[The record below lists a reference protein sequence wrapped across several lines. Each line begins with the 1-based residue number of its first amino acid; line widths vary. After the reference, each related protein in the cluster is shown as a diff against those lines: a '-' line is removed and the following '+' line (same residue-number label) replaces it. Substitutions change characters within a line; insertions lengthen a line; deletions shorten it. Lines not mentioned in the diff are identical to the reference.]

1 MLRVRRN
8 GAYVA
13 CVAGLLLIGCGFV
26 RAADPTHAEFSVPA
40 RASIPWTSTL
50 WESLQAP
57 PPTVAESS
65 GASAV
70 GLPPVVLPTP
80 PRLVEHTQRPPLPV
94 LKPVRIELPTLGT
107 RAPIVPV
114 AVSRDGALTVP
125 EDPQIVGWWAGG
137 GDTLVLDGHVDTAA
151 QGPGALFHL
160 IELTTGDA
168 VRLTGADG
176 VVRRFTVTQVHA
188 YPKATLPS
196 DVFRSTTHL
205 VIITCGGRF
214 DRHRLQY
221 DDNIVAFA
229 EPAS

>member
-1 MLRVRRN
+1 MPRMRRN
-8 GAYVA
+8 GAYVV
-13 CVAGLLLIGCGFV
+13 CVAGLLLVGCGVV
-26 RAADPTHAEFSVPA
+26 RAADPTHAEFSLPA
-40 RASIPWTSTL
+40 GASIPWTSTL
-50 WESLQAP
+50 WDSLQAP
-57 PPTVAESS
+57 PPGPSAPIADFPSRAER
-65 GASAV
+65 AEH
-70 GLPPVVLPTP
+70 PKRTPTP
-80 PRLVEHTQRPPLPV
+80 LITTQ
-94 LKPVRIELPTLGT
+94 PVRIELPTLGT

-114 AVSRDGALTVP
+114 AVSHDGALTVP
-125 EDPQIVGWWAGG
+125 EDPQVVGWWASG

-160 IELTTGDA
+160 VDLTTGDV

-205 VIITCGGRF
+205 VIISCGGPF

-229 EPAS
+229 EPLS